1 MKFSFLGIDVVI
13 KKRHVKDLLSL
24 NDINHINNELLS
36 YLKNLNEDEINE
48 RIQDVT
54 CTVGQGVKKI
64 KETLSNKGIIIIPD
78 FIPENSINKISQDL
92 SLIREKLLVFESS
105 GVSFKDEANVLFQQ
119 GNFKIKDYNSLANYN
134 KAVATIRD
142 DQDMGM
148 IDIFNADKWCHSIG
162 DILRPY
168 FNDELFTEV
177 MKDNN
182 NNSPKAKNLNLYMNN
197 GVTKTRG
204 FHVDSYKR
212 QLKGFV
218 YLEDCLDLKCGPYTY
233 VKESHINSSF
243 VKINKKISSALPNE
257 TETPILL
264 RHNIV
269 PALAKK
275 GTLVISD
282 QGGSHRGFPQTKDFR
297 RTVAVMNFS

>member
-1 MKFSFLGIDVVI
+1 VKFSFLGIDVAI

-24 NDINHINNELLS
+24 NDINHINNELLL
-36 YLKNLNEDEINE
+36 YLKNLNEDEINK

-54 CTVGQGVKKI
+54 CTVSQGVKKI
-64 KETLSNKGIIIIPD
+64 KETLSNKGIVIIPD

-142 DQDMGM
+142 GQDMGM

-162 DILRPY
+162 DALRPY

-204 FHVDSYKR
+204 FHVDSYRR

-257 TETPILL
+257 TETPIVL
-264 RHNIV
+264 RCNIV

-275 GTLVISD
+275 GTMVISD
-282 QGGSHRGFPQTKDFR
+282 QGGSHRGFPQIKDFQ

>member
-1 MKFSFLGIDVVI
+1 VKFSFLGIDVAI

-36 YLKNLNEDEINE
+36 YLKNLNEDEINK

-54 CTVGQGVKKI
+54 CTVSQGVKKI
-64 KETLSNKGIIIIPD
+64 KETLSNKGIVIIPD

-162 DILRPY
+162 DALRPY

-204 FHVDSYKR
+204 FHVDSYRR

-257 TETPILL
+257 TETPIVL
-264 RHNIV
+264 RCNIV

-275 GTLVISD
+275 GTMVISD
-282 QGGSHRGFPQTKDFR
+282 QGGSHRGFPQIKDFQ